1 MDTENLLR
9 LFKEHRVVFIVIG
22 ASAFPVYGY
31 ARATLDID
39 LFIRPNLQN
48 AKRTIKAL
56 EEFGYDLMDLC
67 PEDFLENKIL
77 IRQYQVE
84 ADFHPFVKGVVFED
98 IWKNRIRAKYGNT
111 IVNFPSL
118 DDMIRMKKA
127 AGRSLDKEDLKYL
140 LRIKQKTK

>member
-9 LFKEHRVVFIVIG
+9 LLKENRVVFVVIG

-56 EEFGYDLMDLC
+56 EEFGYDLMDLS

-84 ADFHPFVKGVVFED
+84 ADFHPFVKGVFFED
-98 IWKNRIRAKYGNT
+98 VWKNRIRAKYGDT
-111 IVNFPSL
+111 TVNFPSL
-118 DDMIRMKKA
+118 DDMIKMKKA

-140 LRIKQKTK
+140 LRIKQKAK

>member
-9 LFKEHRVVFIVIG
+9 LLKEHRVVFFVIR
-22 ASAFPVYGY
+22 ASALTVYGY

-39 LFIRPNLQN
+39 LFIKPSLQN
-48 AKRTIKAL
+48 AERTIKAL
-56 EEFGYDLMDLC
+56 EEFGYDLMDLS

-98 IWKNRIRAKYGNT
+98 VWKNRIRAKYGDT
-111 IVNFPSL
+111 TVNFPSL
-118 DDMIRMKKA
+118 NDMIRMKKA

-140 LRIKQKTK
+140 LRIKQKAK

>member
-9 LFKEHRVVFIVIG
+9 LLKENKVVFIVIG

-39 LFIRPNLQN
+39 IFIRPNLLN
-48 AKRTIKAL
+48 TKRTMKAL
-56 EEFGYDLMDLC
+56 KEFGYDLMDLR
-67 PEDFLENKIL
+67 PEDFLKNKIL

-84 ADFHPFVKGVVFED
+84 AGFHPFVKGVVFED
-98 IWKNRIRAKYGNT
+98 VWKNRIRAKYGNM

-118 DDMIRMKKA
+118 DDMIRM
-127 AGRSLDKEDLKYL
+127 
-140 LRIKQKTK
+140 

>member
-9 LFKEHRVVFIVIG
+9 LLKEHRVVFIVIG

-39 LFIRPNLQN
+39 LFIKPSLQN
-48 AKRTIKAL
+48 AERTIKAL
-56 EEFGYDLMDLC
+56 EEFGYDLMDLS

-98 IWKNRIRAKYGNT
+98 VWKNRIRAKYGDT
-111 IVNFPSL
+111 TVNFPSL
-118 DDMIRMKKA
+118 NDMIRMKKA

-140 LRIKQKTK
+140 LRIKQKAK